1 MKDLSRLMVLYG
13 SVHDWWA
20 PVLGQNPVV
29 MVSLYLTAV
38 QSERARGRGTR
49 SCPRDL
55 FPPAGSHLLKFL
67 ALLKILPLWE
77 TQHTRHFL
85 LIPLTTSVGDTQ
97 EL

>member
-1 MKDLSRLMVLYG
+1 M
-13 SVHDWWA
+13 
-20 PVLGQNPVV
+20 LGQNPVV
-29 MVSLYLTAV
+29 MVSLYLTAF

-77 TQHTRHFL
+77 PSIQD
-85 LIPLTTSVGDTQ
+85 ISY
-97 EL
+97 